1 MEVNSESCSFRAIVS
16 GQCGFDPKDRN
27 KSTTIISLRNCT
39 RDIDEHK
46 RYLCITGVESE
57 IELILARACIFE
69 SSRNLDSFTICPH
82 HRASLGVSWK
92 RRSAKCCIPVMLSQH
107 KDDVKKRPKAE
118 RGLSKSGSRTVLKET
133 GVFVPVGSGMLEQRL
148 LASPNSRVHD

>member
-1 MEVNSESCSFRAIVS
+1 MFASMEVSESCSFPAIVS
-16 GQCGFDPKDRN
+16 GQCGFDSKDRN
-27 KSTTIISLRNCT
+27 KFTTNISLRNCT

-57 IELILARACIFE
+57 VELILARACIFE

-92 RRSAKCCIPVMLSQH
+92 RRSEKCCIPVMFSQH

-118 RGLSKSGSRTVLKET
+118 GFE
-133 GVFVPVGSGMLEQRL
+133 
-148 LASPNSRVHD
+148 